1 MQIANH
7 MSNNQKIKIMKTEIA
22 IINENDKKILEKA
35 ISKANKVHEWNIS
48 VSFSNFNKYE
58 TAEITTET
66 SEQVLFLGMY
76 MGRLGF

>member
-7 MSNNQKIKIMKTEIA
+7 MLNNQKIKVMKTEITM
-22 IINENDKKILEKA
+22 INENDKKVLVNA
-35 ISKANKVHEWNIS
+35 IEKANKVHEWNIR
-48 VSFSNFNKYE
+48 VSFSNFDEYE
-58 TAEITTET
+58 TAEITTED